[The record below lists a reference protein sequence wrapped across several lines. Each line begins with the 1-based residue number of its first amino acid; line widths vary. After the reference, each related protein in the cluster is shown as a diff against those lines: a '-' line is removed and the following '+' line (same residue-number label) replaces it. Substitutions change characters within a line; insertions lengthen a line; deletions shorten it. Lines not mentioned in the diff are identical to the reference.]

1 MDSIQETPAKRRKT
15 EMGHVHGSQAYNS
28 QDDSGDDLFK
38 EFETVA
44 TVPLP
49 RAAVSQ
55 SKNLERN
62 LPSSPFVTQPTQL
75 INRSTPKP
83 DSTGRKPSIVQ
94 VAASSPVRASTAT
107 SPTPVRKPGGFLANA
122 MAPLGTAFRP
132 PAGIPKPPTRP
143 PVIDLS
149 DDEGPTYQGGSSDEE
164 SQRNRR
170 VNIKPST
177 FIQRA
182 QKQLGGS
189 GSANRGLSS
198 SNPGVDRFK
207 EITSNSF
214 YKPLDNDS
222 SKDHGSRLSGTKSDS
237 RHRVEGNTTPR
248 ISPPTKK
255 SADVMANAY
264 GSSSR
269 PMKQVRQAGPAKAR
283 PVEEITI
290 DDVEDYQLR
299 GKIKQMQMV
308 LGPAYSV
315 TVCRDALIAK
325 KGSMEDAMD
334 LVISKEAHPAEIDL
348 TISDGEQGR
357 KQKLMPQK
365 APAKQQLKAP
375 NRSIQEK
382 WTSTQSVPRNSI
394 PRPPSPLAKPKA
406 AEKPRRRLVQGRKKA
421 SSPVIES
428 PKPPPP
434 APTRQ
439 KTPESD
445 DDSDSGVG
453 SEPEEDTEL
462 DGKVLNF
469 FNTCSVQD
477 LADISGTSEAIAGV
491 LLSQKPFPSLSE
503 VRQISG
509 EALASTI
516 TDRKKPAKRP
526 IGDKIVDKCL
536 EMWTGYEAVDEL
548 VARCEAL
555 GKPVADE
562 MKKWGVNVFG
572 TATPGELELTSFDDT
587 KSGSKDEANPS
598 QRDSGIGTPSS
609 AAHSADKDENK
620 VNKSPEA
627 RNGIDAH
634 SFFPQP
640 SLMGEGVVL
649 KDYQVVGI
657 NWLSLLFDRKLSCI
671 LADDMG
677 LGKTCQVIAFLAH
690 LLEKGVKGPHLVVVP
705 GSTLENW
712 LREFSIFCPTLS
724 VMPYYGK
731 FPLHSMVYLK
741 DADTEPRKADLKERM
756 VVREQIESNHDTIN
770 VIVTT
775 YGMARSKDDNKFLR
789 HLKPIVSAYLLIA
802 TYYIVSN
809 DLTACRFVFMMKVIS

>member
-1 MDSIQETPAKRRKT
+1 
-15 EMGHVHGSQAYNS
+15 MGHVYGSLAYNS
-28 QDDSGDDLFK
+28 QDDSGDELFK

-44 TVPLP
+44 TLPLP
-49 RAAVSQ
+49 KDPVSQ
-55 SKNLERN
+55 SGNSEQN
-62 LPSSPFVTQPTQL
+62 LPSSPFITQPTQI
-75 INRSTPKP
+75 INRSTPKR
-83 DSTGRKPSIVQ
+83 DTTAQKPSIVQ
-94 VAASSPVRASTAT
+94 VAASSPVRASTVT
-107 SPTPVRKPGGFLANA
+107 LPTPVRKPGGFLANA

-132 PAGIPKPPTRP
+132 PVGITKPPPKPS
-143 PVIDLS
+143 VIDLS

-164 SQRNRR
+164 SQRSRR

-189 GSANRGLSS
+189 GSANRMHNS

-214 YKPLDNDS
+214 YKPLD
-222 SKDHGSRLSGTKSDS
+222 KERFKGHGPGPSGNNSDS
-237 RHRVEGNTTPR
+237 RNKVQANSISNT
-248 ISPPTKK
+248 SPPTKR

-269 PMKQVRQAGPAKAR
+269 PMKQVRQAGPAKAK
-283 PVEEITI
+283 PVDDLTI

-299 GKIKQMQMV
+299 VKIKQMQMV

-315 TVCRDALIAK
+315 MVCRNALLSK
-325 KGSMEDAMD
+325 RGSMDDAMD
-334 LVISKEAHPAEIDL
+334 LVISNESHPAEIDL
-348 TISDGEQGR
+348 TLSDGEQER
-357 KQKLMPQK
+357 KQRVAPQK

-382 WTSTQSVPRNSI
+382 WTSTQSVPRNTI
-394 PRPPSPLAKPKA
+394 PIPPSPLPKPKP

-421 SSPVIES
+421 SSPIAES

-434 APTRQ
+434 THTRQ

-445 DDSDSGVG
+445 GDSDSGVG
-453 SEPEEDTEL
+453 SELEQDPELE
-462 DGKVLNF
+462 GKVLNF
-469 FNTCSVQD
+469 FNTCSNED
-477 LADISGTSEAIAGV
+477 LADISGTSEEIASV
-491 LLSQKPFPSLSE
+491 LLSQRPFLGLSDIRE
-503 VRQISG
+503 ISG
-509 EALASTI
+509 EAPASTA
-516 TDRKKPAKRP
+516 TGRRKTAKRP

-548 VARCEAL
+548 VAQCEAL
-555 GKPVADE
+555 GKPVAE
-562 MKKWGVNVFG
+562 KMKNWGVNVFG
-572 TATPGELELTSFDDT
+572 AATQGELELTSFDDI
-587 KSGSKDEANPS
+587 KSSAKDEANPS

-609 AAHSADKDENK
+609 TTQSADEDENEIK
-620 VNKSPEA
+620 KSPA
-627 RNGIDAH
+627 PRNGNGPH
-634 SFFPQP
+634 SFFRQP
-640 SLMGEGVVL
+640 SIMGEGVVL

-657 NWLSLLFDRKLSCI
+657 NWLSLLFDSKLSCI

-731 FPLHSMVYLK
+731 FRFELWRL
-741 DADTEPRKADLKERM
+741 RK
-756 VVREQIESNHDTIN
+756 
-770 VIVTT
+770 
-775 YGMARSKDDNKFLR
+775 G
-789 HLKPIVSAYLLIA
+789 
-802 TYYIVSN
+802 
-809 DLTACRFVFMMKVIS
+809 

>member
-1 MDSIQETPAKRRKT
+1 MDFIQDTPAKRRKT
-15 EMGHVHGSQAYNS
+15 EMGHVRGSQTYNS

-44 TVPLP
+44 TLPLSK
-49 RAAVSQ
+49 ASVSQ
-55 SKNLERN
+55 SKSLERN
-62 LPSSPFVTQPTQL
+62 GPNLPFVTQPTQI
-75 INRSTPKP
+75 INRSTPKL
-83 DSTGRKPSIVQ
+83 DTTGRKPSIVQ

-107 SPTPVRKPGGFLANA
+107 LPTPSRKPGGFLANA

-132 PAGIPKPPTRP
+132 PAGIAKPYTRL

-177 FIQRA
+177 FIQKA
-182 QKQLGGS
+182 QKQFGGV
-189 GSANRGLSS
+189 GSTNRVQHSS
-198 SNPGVDRFK
+198 DTGVDRFK

-214 YKPLDNDS
+214 YKPLE
-222 SKDHGSRLSGTKSDS
+222 KDTTTSHGSGLSRTSSDS
-237 RHRVEGNTTPR
+237 RHRDEANT
-248 ISPPTKK
+248 ISKIFPPTKR

-269 PMKQVRQAGPAKAR
+269 PTKQLRQAGPAKAK
-283 PVEEITI
+283 PVEDVSI

-299 GKIKQMQMV
+299 SKIKQMQII
-308 LGPAYSV
+308 LGSAYSV
-315 TVCRDALIAK
+315 MVCRDALIAK
-325 KGSMEDAMD
+325 KGSMDDAMD
-334 LVISKEAHPAEIDL
+334 LVISKESHPTEIDL
-348 TISDGEQGR
+348 TVSDGEQER
-357 KQKLMPQK
+357 KQRVIQRK

-375 NRSIQEK
+375 NRSIREK
-382 WTSTQSVPRNSI
+382 WTSTQSVPRSTI
-394 PRPPSPLAKPKA
+394 SKPTSPLATPKA
-406 AEKPRRRLVQGRKKA
+406 TEKPRRRLVQGRKKA
-421 SSPVIES
+421 PSPIVEA

-434 APTRQ
+434 ASNRQ

-453 SEPEEDTEL
+453 SEPEDDTEL
-462 DGKVLNF
+462 HGKVLNF

-477 LADISGTSEAIAGV
+477 LADISGMSEEIAGV
-491 LLSQKPFPSLSE
+491 LLSQKPFLNLSE

-509 EALASTI
+509 EASASTA
-516 TDRKKPAKRP
+516 TGRKKPAKRP

-555 GKPVADE
+555 GKPVAEE

-572 TATPGELELTSFDDT
+572 AATQGELELTNFDDIM
-587 KSGSKDEANPS
+587 SGGKGEVSPS

-609 AAHSADKDENK
+609 ATQSADEEENEIK
-620 VNKSPEA
+620 VSPEP
-627 RNGIDAH
+627 RNGKGAQA
-634 SFFPQP
+634 FFPQP
-640 SLMGEGVVL
+640 SITGEGVIL

-690 LLEKGVKGPHLVVVP
+690 LLEKGVKGPHVVIVP

-724 VMPYYGK
+724 VMPYYG
-731 FPLHSMVYLK
+731 
-741 DADTEPRKADLKERM
+741 
-756 VVREQIESNHDTIN
+756 
-770 VIVTT
+770 
-775 YGMARSKDDNKFLR
+775 
-789 HLKPIVSAYLLIA
+789 
-802 TYYIVSN
+802 
-809 DLTACRFVFMMKVIS
+809 

>member
-1 MDSIQETPAKRRKT
+1 
-15 EMGHVHGSQAYNS
+15 MGHVNGSQTYNS
-28 QDDSGDDLFK
+28 QDDSGDDLVK
-38 EFETVA
+38 EYETVA
-44 TVPLP
+44 ILPLP
-49 RAAVSQ
+49 KSSVPQPESM
-55 SKNLERN
+55 ERN
-62 LPSSPFVTQPTQL
+62 APSSPFVTQPTQI
-75 INRSTPKP
+75 INRSTPKL
-83 DSTGRKPSIVQ
+83 DTTGRKPSIVQ

-107 SPTPVRKPGGFLANA
+107 SPTPTRKLGGFLANA
-122 MAPLGTAFRP
+122 MAPRGTAFRP
-132 PAGIPKPPTRP
+132 PASIAKPPTRP

-182 QKQLGGS
+182 QKSLGGV
-189 GSANRGLSS
+189 GSANRISNS
-198 SNPGVDRFK
+198 SNTGVDRFK

-214 YKPLDNDS
+214 YKPLD
-222 SKDHGSRLSGTKSDS
+222 KDRFKGHGSAGLGTSFDA
-237 RHRVEGNTTPR
+237 RHRGEVGKTSR
-248 ISPPTKK
+248 ISPPSKR

-269 PMKQVRQAGPAKAR
+269 PIKQVRQVGPAKAK
-283 PVEEITI
+283 PVEDINI

-308 LGPAYSV
+308 LGQAYSV
-315 TVCRDALIAK
+315 LVYRDALIAK

-334 LVISKEAHPAEIDL
+334 LVTSTESHPAEIDL
-348 TISDGEQGR
+348 TISDGEQER
-357 KQKLMPQK
+357 KERGMQRK
-365 APAKQQLKAP
+365 ASAKQQLKAP
-375 NRSIQEK
+375 NRSIQQK
-382 WTSTQSVPRNSI
+382 WTSTQSIPRNSI
-394 PRPPSPLAKPKA
+394 AKPTSPIATPKTA
-406 AEKPRRRLVQGRKKA
+406 DKPRRRLVQGRKKA

-434 APTRQ
+434 ASARQ

-453 SEPEEDTEL
+453 SEPAEDTEL
-462 DGKVLNF
+462 EGKVLNF
-469 FNTCSVQD
+469 FNTCSVED
-477 LADISGTSEAIAGV
+477 LSDISGTSEEIAGV
-491 LLSQKPFPSLSE
+491 LLSQKPFLSLSE

-509 EALASTI
+509 EASAST
-516 TDRKKPAKRP
+516 TTGRRKPAKKP

-555 GKPVADE
+555 GKPVAEE
-562 MKKWGVNVFG
+562 MEKWGVNVFG
-572 TATPGELELTSFDDT
+572 SATEGELDLTSFDEI
-587 KSGSKDEANPS
+587 KNGGMDEVNPP

-609 AAHSADKDENK
+609 AMQSADEDENK
-620 VNKSPEA
+620 IKETSEP
-627 RNGIDAH
+627 RNGKGAH

-640 SLMGEGVVL
+640 STMGEGVVL

-657 NWLSLLFDRKLSCI
+657 NWLSLLFNRKLSCI

-690 LLEKGVKGPHLVVVP
+690 LLEKGVEGPHLIVVP

-712 LREFSIFCPTLS
+712 LREFSIFCPKLS

-731 FPLHSMVYLK
+731 SQDRSM
-741 DADTEPRKADLKERM
+741 
-756 VVREQIESNHDTIN
+756 
-770 VIVTT
+770 
-775 YGMARSKDDNKFLR
+775 
-789 HLKPIVSAYLLIA
+789 AY
-802 TYYIVSN
+802 
-809 DLTACRFVFMMKVIS
+809 

>member
-1 MDSIQETPAKRRKT
+1 MKNSHSVSLAVLRRHFICSLLRYFLSAHDCFCTSVHLLQTLALIQLCGNLSVPASKMDFIRETPAKKRKT
-15 EMGHVHGSQAYNS
+15 EMGHVHGSQTYNS

-44 TVPLP
+44 TLPLP
-49 RAAVSQ
+49 KDPISQ
-55 SKNLERN
+55 SKNSARN
-62 LPSSPFVTQPTQL
+62 LHSSTFVTQPTQ
-75 INRSTPKP
+75 IIDRSTPKR
-83 DSTGRKPSIVQ
+83 DTTGQKPSIVQ
-94 VAASSPVRASTAT
+94 VAASSPVRAPTVT

-132 PAGIPKPPTRP
+132 PVGVTKPPAKP
-143 PVIDLS
+143 SVIDLS

-182 QKQLGGS
+182 QKELGGG
-189 GSANRGLSS
+189 GSANRVQSS
-198 SNPGVDRFK
+198 SNTGVDRFK

-214 YKPLDNDS
+214 YKPLDKER
-222 SKDHGSRLSGTKSDS
+222 SKGHGSGPSGNSHDS
-237 RHRVEGNTTPR
+237 RHKVQANSISNT
-248 ISPPTKK
+248 SPPTKR

-269 PMKQVRQAGPAKAR
+269 PMKQVRQAGPAKAK
-283 PVEEITI
+283 PVDDLTI

-315 TVCRDALIAK
+315 MVCRNALISK
-325 KGSMEDAMD
+325 RGSMDDAMD
-334 LVISKEAHPAEIDL
+334 LVISNESHPAEIDL
-348 TISDGEQGR
+348 TISDGEQER
-357 KQKLMPQK
+357 KQKVAQPK

-382 WTSTQSVPRNSI
+382 WTSTQSVPRNTI
-394 PRPPSPLAKPKA
+394 PIPSSPLAKPKT

-421 SSPVIES
+421 SSPSVES

-434 APTRQ
+434 TNTRQ

-445 DDSDSGVG
+445 GDSDSGVG
-453 SEPEEDTEL
+453 SEPEQDTEL
-462 DGKVLNF
+462 EGKVLNF
-469 FNTCSVQD
+469 FNTCSIQD
-477 LADISGTSEAIAGV
+477 LADISGTSEEIASV
-491 LLSQKPFPSLSE
+491 ILSQRPFLGLSDIRE
-503 VRQISG
+503 ISG
-509 EALASTI
+509 EAPASTA
-516 TDRKKPAKRP
+516 TGRRKTAKRP

-548 VARCEAL
+548 VAQCEAL
-555 GKPVADE
+555 GKPVAED

-572 TATPGELELTSFDDT
+572 AATQGELELTSFDDI
-587 KSGSKDEANPS
+587 KSSAKDEASPS
-598 QRDSGIGTPSS
+598 HRDSGIGTPSS
-609 AAHSADKDENK
+609 ATQSADEDENII
-620 VNKSPEA
+620 NKSPEA
-627 RNGIDAH
+627 RNGKGLH

-640 SLMGEGVVL
+640 SIMGEGVVL

-657 NWLSLLFDRKLSCI
+657 NWLSSLFDRKLSCI

-731 FPLHSMVYLK
+731 F
-741 DADTEPRKADLKERM
+741 RF
-756 VVREQIESNHDTIN
+756 ES
-770 VIVTT
+770 
-775 YGMARSKDDNKFLR
+775 
-789 HLKPIVSAYLLIA
+789 
-802 TYYIVSN
+802 
-809 DLTACRFVFMMKVIS
+809 

>member
-1 MDSIQETPAKRRKT
+1 
-15 EMGHVHGSQAYNS
+15 MGPVHGSQAYNS

-44 TVPLP
+44 TLPLP
-49 RAAVSQ
+49 TAAVSQ
-55 SKNLERN
+55 PKSSKRN
-62 LPSSPFVTQPTQL
+62 VPSSPFVTQPTQI
-75 INRSTPKP
+75 INKSTPKL
-83 DSTGRKPSIVQ
+83 DTTGRKPSIVQ

-107 SPTPVRKPGGFLANA
+107 SPTPARKPGGFLANA

-132 PAGIPKPPTRP
+132 PAGITKPPTRL

-149 DDEGPTYQGGSSDEE
+149 DDEGPTYKGGSSDEE

-189 GSANRGLSS
+189 GPANRVRNS
-198 SNPGVDRFK
+198 SNTGFDKFK

-214 YKPLDNDS
+214 YKPLDRDG
-222 SKDHGSRLSGTKSDS
+222 SKGPGSELSGTKLDP
-237 RHRVEGNTTPR
+237 RHRNEANT
-248 ISPPTKK
+248 ISKNSHPTKR

-264 GSSSR
+264 GGSSR
-269 PMKQVRQAGPAKAR
+269 PMKQARQADPAKVK
-283 PVEEITI
+283 PVEDISI

-308 LGPAYSV
+308 LGQAHSIMVY
-315 TVCRDALIAK
+315 RDALIAK

-334 LVISKEAHPAEIDL
+334 LVISNESHPAEIDL
-348 TISDGEQGR
+348 TISDGEQER
-357 KQKLMPQK
+357 KQRVMQQK

-382 WTSTQSVPRNSI
+382 WTSTQSIPRNPQPI
-394 PRPPSPLAKPKA
+394 PTSPLATPKA

-421 SSPVIES
+421 SSPVVEP

-434 APTRQ
+434 ASVRQ
-439 KTPESD
+439 KSPESD

-453 SEPEEDTEL
+453 SEPEEDTEFE
-462 DGKVLNF
+462 GKVLNF

-477 LADISGTSEAIAGV
+477 LADISGTSEEIASI
-491 LLSQKPFPSLSE
+491 LLSQKPFLSLSE
-503 VRQISG
+503 VRLISG
-509 EALASTI
+509 EPSAST
-516 TDRKKPAKRP
+516 TTGKKKPAKRA

-548 VARCEAL
+548 VARCDAL
-555 GKPVADE
+555 GKPVAEE

-572 TATPGELELTSFDDT
+572 AAIQGELELTTFDDI
-587 KSGSKDEANPS
+587 KSGGKDEVNPS

-609 AAHSADKDENK
+609 AAQSADEDENK
-620 VNKSPEA
+620 IKNSPEP
-627 RNGIDAH
+627 RNGKGVH
-634 SFFPQP
+634 SFFSQP
-640 SLMGEGVVL
+640 SIMGEGVVL

-690 LLEKGVKGPHLVVVP
+690 LLEKGVKGPHLVIVP

-731 FPLHSMVYLK
+731 F
-741 DADTEPRKADLKERM
+741 
-756 VVREQIESNHDTIN
+756 
-770 VIVTT
+770 
-775 YGMARSKDDNKFLR
+775 
-789 HLKPIVSAYLLIA
+789 
-802 TYYIVSN
+802 
-809 DLTACRFVFMMKVIS
+809 